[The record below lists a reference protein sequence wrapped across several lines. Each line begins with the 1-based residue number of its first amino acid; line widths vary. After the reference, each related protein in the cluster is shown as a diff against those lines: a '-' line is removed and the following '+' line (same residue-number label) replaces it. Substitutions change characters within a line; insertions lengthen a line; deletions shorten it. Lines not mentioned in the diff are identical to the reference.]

1 MTMTE
6 EELFGA
12 IQSEI
17 DLCEETRIATNPSYA
32 AKELSR
38 LDLIDRYMFSRF
50 RDGDT
55 DSLGN
60 QMVFYNISSF
70 PVEVAA
76 KMLDFDTKDILLKAE
91 DDRYWETWLMEK
103 ELKFWLED
111 NKFGKFLNEC
121 AYKWPKDGHLI
132 AKNVD
137 DKIELVPLK
146 NLRFRPNALELSCTP
161 VIEKYEY
168 MPDEFVALA
177 KEKKWTDWELV
188 ETNPEKA
195 QTGYFNK
202 VDKITI
208 FGAWFPKGF
217 LKGDNNYFLV
227 SYDGHI
233 LYESEEEPIYK
244 ELAWEKVAGRLLG
257 RGVVEKLFNEQIYLN
272 RIANYKAD
280 GLNWTS
286 KHFFQ
291 TRDVSFKTNLLG
303 NSDNGDVFITNDP
316 IDPVLTEERNL
327 AFYNQEEQR
336 WQHNAYER
344 AFSTGPVT
352 GDWSPSGTRVGVSAI
367 QAKMTAGFY
376 DQKKEELGMFI
387 KEIIWDWI
395 IPQFKK
401 DKKGQHSVMMKNLLS
416 SEENA
421 QKFFQLQLNYRLNK
435 QMFGKI
441 MPPEMKEM
449 KKALIAEQLKSSEV
463 EVPRGLYDDLEYK
476 MTIVIDSENIDIT
489 AKMTTLQTMFQIIGS
504 NPAVLQDK
512 TSRNI
517 LAKMLNLAGFNPHDI
532 FGTEE
537 VQSVQGV
544 SQMLQMKGGSI
555 AAPAPSTLP
564 TASSAQV
571 KV

>member
-1 MTMTE
+1 MSKD
-6 EELFGA
+6 ELFQA
-12 IQSEI
+12 IKGEI
-17 DLCEETRIATNPSYA
+17 DVCETTKLAMNPSFTPT
-32 AKELSR
+32 ELNR
-38 LDLIDRYMFSRF
+38 FDLVDRYMLSKY
-50 RDGDT
+50 RDSDT
-55 DSLGN
+55 DTIGN

-70 PVEVAA
+70 PVEVAS
-76 KMLDFDTKDILLKAE
+76 KMLDFDTKDIMLIAE

-327 AFYNQEEQR
+327 AFYNAEEAR
-336 WQHNAYER
+336 WQHNAMER
-344 AFSTGPVT
+344 TFSTGPVT
-352 GDWSPSGTRVGVSAI
+352 GDWSPSGTRVGVSTL

-376 DQKKEELGMFI
+376 DQKKEDLGMFI

-401 DKKGQHSVMMKNLLS
+401 EKKGQHEVMMKNILTS
-416 SEENA
+416 DEGA
-421 QKFFQLQLNYRLNK
+421 QKFFQLHLNHRLNK
-435 QMFGKI
+435 QKLGKVL
-441 MPPEMKEM
+441 PPEMWEM
-449 KKALIAEQLKSSEV
+449 KKALLAEELKNTPIDI
-463 EVPRGLYDDLEYK
+463 PRGLYDDLKYK
-476 MTIVIDSENIDIT
+476 MTIVIDSENIDT
-489 AKMTTLQTMFQIIGS
+489 AAKMTTLQTLFQIIGS
-504 NPAVLQDK
+504 NPAVLQNPTTK
-512 TSRNI
+512 NI
-517 LAKMLNLAGFNPHDI
+517 LFKMLNLAGFNPHD
-532 FGTEE
+532 FQEE
-537 VQSVQGV
+537 DMPTVQGV
-544 SQMLQMKGGSI
+544 SQQLQQGGSI
-555 AAPAPSTLP
+555 AAPRQQAQTAPMQMQL
-564 TASSAQV
+564 
-571 KV
+571 